1 MANRNLI
8 NGDSAEELDS
18 HVELVVKTKSPT
30 KWILVDSE
38 TGQIYRGCEEIRP
51 RGLNVRRCHEWKLLN
66 NFFDVPKNVIDIL
79 NIALKEEN
87 VKKKSD

>member
-1 MANRNLI
+1 
-8 NGDSAEELDS
+8 
-18 HVELVVKTKSPT
+18 SPT

-38 TGQIYRGCEEIRP
+38 TGQIYRGCEDIRP